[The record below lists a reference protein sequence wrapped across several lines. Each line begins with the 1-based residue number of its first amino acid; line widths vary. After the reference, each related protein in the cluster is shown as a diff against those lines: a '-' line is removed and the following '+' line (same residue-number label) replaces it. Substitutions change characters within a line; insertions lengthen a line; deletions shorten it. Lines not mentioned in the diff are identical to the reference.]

1 MVCFG
6 YIKTC
11 LEAGCFISLSHN
23 YEVRVDKSELS
34 DIYIKDKEKEFK
46 NNKLVLCRLISSK
59 VKNNTPNVVLYDA
72 SLRESVIKYGY
83 PLNDQILEHGVG
95 LTVEGTIK
103 GYVKGKALVQLHSSK
118 FTGII
123 GLKDVEGVTD

>member
-1 MVCFG
+1 M
-6 YIKTC
+6 
-11 LEAGCFISLSHN
+11 
-23 YEVRVDKSELS
+23 RVDKSELS

-123 GLKDVEGVTD
+123 NLKDVEGVTDESLEKVLPIGKTLTFKIV